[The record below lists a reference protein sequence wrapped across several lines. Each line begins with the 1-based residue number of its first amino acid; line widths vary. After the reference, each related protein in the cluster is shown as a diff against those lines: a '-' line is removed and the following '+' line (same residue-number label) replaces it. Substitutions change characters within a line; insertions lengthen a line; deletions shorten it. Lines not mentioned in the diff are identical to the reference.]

1 MSVGD
6 VHWVDLPGVGGRSQ
20 MGRRPATIIQDD
32 NYGGKLTT
40 ILVVPLISSKG
51 AMRFAATTLVA
62 ATPNS
67 GLRNDS
73 VALVF
78 QCVAIDRRQVL
89 EQMGRASN
97 GERNEILAEVAKPT
111 GQDG

>member
-1 MSVGD
+1 MSAGD
-6 VHWVDLPGVGGRSQ
+6 IHWVDLPGAGGRSQ
-20 MGRRPATIIQDD
+20 MGRRPAIIIQDD
-32 NYGGKLTT
+32 VYGGKLPT
-40 ILVVPLISSKG
+40 ILVVPLTSSKA

-62 ATPNS
+62 ATTDS

-89 EQMGRASN
+89 EQMGQAS
-97 GERNEILAEVAKPT
+97 GTERVAILAELAKLT
-111 GQDG
+111 GQSG

>member
-6 VHWVDLPGVGGRSQ
+6 IHWVDLPGAGGRSQ
-20 MGRRPATIIQDD
+20 MGRRPAIIIQDD
-32 NYGGKLTT
+32 VYGAKLPT
-40 ILVVPLISSKG
+40 ILVVPLTSSKA

-62 ATPNS
+62 ATTDS

-89 EQMGRASN
+89 EQMGQASGSERA
-97 GERNEILAEVAKPT
+97 EILTELAKLT
-111 GQDG
+111 GQSG

>member
-6 VHWVDLPGVGGRSQ
+6 IHWVDLPGGGGRSQ
-20 MGRRPATIIQDD
+20 MGRRPAVIIQDD
-32 NYGGKLTT
+32 NYGGKLPTV
-40 ILVVPLISSKG
+40 IVVPLTSSKG
-51 AMRFAATTLVA
+51 ATRFAATTLVE
-62 ATPNS
+62 ATSDS

-89 EQMGRASN
+89 DQMGRVSK
-97 GERNEILAEVAKPT
+97 GERTEILATLSKLT
-111 GQDG
+111 GQNS

>member
-1 MSVGD
+1 MRVGD
-6 VHWVDLPGVGGRSQ
+6 IHWVDLPGAGGRSQ
-20 MGRRPATIIQDD
+20 MGRRPAVMIQDG
-32 NYGGKLTT
+32 NYGGKLPT
-40 ILVVPLISSKG
+40 ILVVPLTSSKG
-51 AMRFAATTLVA
+51 TMRFAATTLVA
-62 ATPNS
+62 ATPDS

-89 EQMGRASN
+89 EQMGRASD
-97 GERNEILAEVAKPT
+97 GERNEILAELAKLT